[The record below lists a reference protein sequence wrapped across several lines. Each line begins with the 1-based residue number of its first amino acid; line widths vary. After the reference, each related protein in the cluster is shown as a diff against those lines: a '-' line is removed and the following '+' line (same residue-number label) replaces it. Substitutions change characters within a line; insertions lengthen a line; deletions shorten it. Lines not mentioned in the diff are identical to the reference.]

1 MALPN
6 STYLMRHGRYDGA
19 TGDLIVPAGYHDAD
33 NGARELQ
40 QAGLGSAALILSSTV
55 KRARQTAQRVGG
67 ALECTVLYSDELAR
81 WGNSPEGLT
90 DFEEMIEAELAA
102 QSPPVRPGDIA
113 GGLVVVTHAPMVAAA
128 QGYGRDRMDEF
139 APFGH
144 VVRYTG
150 QWVDPATL
158 FEF

>member
-113 GGLVVVTHAPMVAAA
+113 GGFGCRYPRANGGRRPRLWARP
-128 QGYGRDRMDEF
+128 YGRIR
-139 APFGH
+139 PFRPRRPLHRPVG
-144 VVRYTG
+144 RPG
-150 QWVDPATL
+150 DA
-158 FEF
+158 F